1 MRICDERKP
10 KIDLFKEV
18 NIGQVFYVEDTNE
31 YGNNPF
37 MRVFEIKSIDDDYF
51 NAVDLQYGNLV
62 YINDNE
68 IIIFCN
74 ANLQI
79 Y

>member
-37 MRVFEIKSIDDDYF
+37 MRVFEIKSIYYDYF